1 MVTMVTTM
9 VGEITS
15 VSRANDT
22 SKSLRTTI
30 PVGVVRHL
38 GITVGSKVHWEIKS
52 IGGKLVAVMALIND
66 EGG

>member
-1 MVTMVTTM
+1 MVTTM

-22 SKSLRTTI
+22 SKSLRVTI

-38 GITVGSKVHWEIKS
+38 GITGGSKVHWEIKAMDD
-52 IGGKLVAVMALIND
+52 KLVVIMALLNN